1 MRRRKFIKLL
11 GGSALAWPLAARA
24 QQSDRMRR
32 VGILVAEALEG
43 DPYYEARLVAIR
55 EKLRALGWIEGQ
67 NLKLD
72 IHRAAPNAVDIR
84 KHADELLAGRPDI
97 VVTSG
102 GTTTGP
108 MLQATNTVPVVF
120 MAAVDP
126 VGAGLVESLSHPG
139 GNATGFMQF
148 DYSLSGKWL
157 EILKQVAPRVRRVA
171 LVFNP
176 QTAPFAELFVRP
188 IQAAASSF
196 AIMPVSMGAGSFT
209 EIESMVDAFAR
220 EPDGSLMVL
229 PDLSA
234 FNYREA
240 VVALAARHRQ
250 PAVYPFRVFVA
261 SGGLLSY
268 GTDVSDVF
276 RRAAAYVDRILKGEK
291 PADLPVQAPTKYEL
305 VINLKTA
312 KAIGLEVPATV
323 LVRAD
328 EVIE

>member
-1 MRRRKFIKLL
+1 VRRRKFITLL
-11 GGSALAWPLAARA
+11 GGAPIPCPPAARA
-24 QQSDRMRR
+24 QQRARMRR
-32 VGILVAEALEG
+32 LGVLMGLAANDPEAQSRVAALEKG
-43 DPYYEARLVAIR
+43 LQEAGWVKDRNLRIEYRWADNADVLRTYAAELVGMAPDVILGSSTPVTVALKDQHASVPIVFTQVTDPLGERLVA
-55 EKLRALGWIEGQ
+55 
-67 NLKLD
+67 NL
-72 IHRAAPNAVDIR
+72 A
-84 KHADELLAGRPDI
+84 
-97 VVTSG
+97 
-102 GTTTGP
+102 
-108 MLQATNTVPVVF
+108 
-120 MAAVDP
+120 
-126 VGAGLVESLSHPG
+126 HPG
-139 GNATGFMQF
+139 GHLTGFISF
-148 DYSLSGKWL
+148 EFLIGTKWL

-196 AIMPVSMGAGSFT
+196 AIMPVSMGARSFT

-240 VVALAARHRQ
+240 VVALAARHRL

-276 RRAAAYVDRILKGEK
+276 RRAAAYVDRILKGES

-305 VINLKTA
+305 VVNLKTA
-312 KAIGLEVPATV
+312 QALGLDIPQTLLA
-323 LVRAD
+323 LAD